1 MRKALAFPSIDS
13 FCIERDS
20 AGGTG
25 NLRAL
30 FENRHF
36 FAIHSVSFPEL
47 LKVLVITYLEMV
59 LFHKK

>member
-20 AGGTG
+20 GGGTG

-36 FAIHSVSFPEL
+36 FAIHSVSFPRTAKGFSHNL
-47 LKVLVITYLEMV
+47 SGDGS
-59 LFHKK
+59 FS